1 MKEQDTLS
9 LVRFIRIIRIWAKR
23 KRNSNLAGIQLNCF
37 IFVCKKS
44 KLKEGLKR
52 WTNQA
57 FWFLS
62 SILTSPKNILTPRS
76 HACFPCRT
84 GGHTHNPPLEKR
96 TRFKTNYYIYAYVAT
111 QVQLRTQQC
120 ESMCVEF
127 YATKQWGRTQLFTCY
142 MSPAQRHLQLMGA
155 ITANGVCKN
164 QSLYVRGCVIAAV
177 AWGIII

>member
-1 MKEQDTLS
+1 MS
-9 LVRFIRIIRIWAKR
+9 
-23 KRNSNLAGIQLNCF
+23 QLNCF

-96 TRFKTNYYIYAYVAT
+96 TRFKTNYYIYAYVRALCRNVRAT
-111 QVQLRTQQC
+111 LYLAMWIYVRGILRDETVGTHA
-120 ESMCVEF
+120 E
-127 YATKQWGRTQLFTCY
+127 LFTCY

-155 ITANGVCKN
+155 ITTSRGLQKSE
-164 QSLYVRGCVIAAV
+164 SLRAGLRYCCCGLGDNYLMNKLPKPLAKHTSYST
-177 AWGIII
+177 

>member
-1 MKEQDTLS
+1 MS
-9 LVRFIRIIRIWAKR
+9 
-23 KRNSNLAGIQLNCF
+23 QLNCF
-37 IFVCKKS
+37 ISVCKKS

-84 GGHTHNPPLEKR
+84 GGHTHNPRWKNAQGSKPTVTSTPMCVL
-96 TRFKTNYYIYAYVAT
+96 YVAT
-111 QVQLRTQQC
+111 YVQLCTYQC
-120 ESMCVEF
+120 ESMCREF
-127 YATKQWGRTQLFTCY
+127 YAKKQWGRTQLFTCY

-155 ITANGVCKN
+155 ITTSRGLQKSE
-164 QSLYVRGCVIAAV
+164 SLRAGLRYCCCGLGDNYLMNKLPNPLAKHTSYST
-177 AWGIII
+177 